1 MSRNIYI
8 MLSCT
13 NTSIGKLIR
22 LFSNYKF
29 NHISLSSSSS
39 LQPLY
44 SFARY
49 NYNSPFVGGFVEES
63 IRRYLFYK
71 KNTKVRIY
79 KIEVDEKTFKKF
91 QLIMKNYSDKN
102 SEYIY
107 DTFGIFYGSIL
118 TNPYQQTCLS
128 FSVSV
133 LKELSLLS
141 SNAHVKNIKEFE
153 EILTSFPY
161 DDTQLFYKES
171 DSYVWGN
178 DNYYKK
184 IPYLKVIKDTLF
196 HFKKMRNR

>member
-1 MSRNIYI
+1 MQKKIYV

-13 NTSIGKLIR
+13 NTFLGKIIR

-39 LQPLY
+39 LQPSY

-79 KIEVDEKTFKKF
+79 EIEVDEKAFEKF
-91 QLIMKNYSDKN
+91 QSIMKKYSDN
-102 SEYIY
+102 NCEYTY
-107 DTFGIFYGSIL
+107 DTFGIFHGSIL
-118 TNPYQQTCLS
+118 TNNYKQTCLS

-133 LKELSLLS
+133 LKELSLLP
-141 SNAHVKNIKEFE
+141 SNTHVNSIKEFE
-153 EILTSFPY
+153 KILTAFPY
-161 DDTQLFYKES
+161 EDTQLFYTEL
-171 DSYVWGN
+171 DAYVWGN
-178 DNYYKK
+178 DNYYQK
-184 IPYLKVIKDTLF
+184 IPYFKVIKDTLS
-196 HFKKMRNR
+196 HFKNA